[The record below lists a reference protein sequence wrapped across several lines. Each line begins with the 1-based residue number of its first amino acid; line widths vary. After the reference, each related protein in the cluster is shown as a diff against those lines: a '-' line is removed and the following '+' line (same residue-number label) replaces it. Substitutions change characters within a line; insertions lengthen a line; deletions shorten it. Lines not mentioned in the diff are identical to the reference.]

1 MRFLL
6 ALLCAIFLIT
16 PLTVKAAEPIPVYEY
31 TEDDVK
37 DLGDA
42 AWLENGHTGKTKSDN
57 RQCLIGTMAV
67 ALNRWVSD
75 ESWMRSSKYT
85 GIRSVIMAPGQ
96 YAEPT
101 KKGLGKTDTPDWVYD
116 LAEECLIYGT
126 NVPSYVIFQSMQS
139 KLGTVWK
146 IIDGEYFATGG
157 GHKMEGKDLVL
168 DTNKKQYELE
178 QKRLEQEFKKKI
190 QEIVGKS
197 YQNFSRLLAYKQAQ
211 QNKN

>member
-16 PLTVKAAEPIPVYEY
+16 PLTVKAAEPVPVYEY

-67 ALNRWVSD
+67 ILNRWTSD
-75 ESWMRSSKYT
+75 ESWMRNSKYT

-116 LAEECLIYGT
+116 LTEECLIYGT

-157 GHKMEGKDLVL
+157 GHYMEGKDLVL
-168 DTNKKQYELE
+168 DTNKKQYEHE
-178 QKRLEQEFKKKI
+178 QKKFEQEFKKKVR
-190 QEIVGKS
+190 EIVGKS
-197 YQNFSRLLAYKQAQ
+197 YLNFSRLLAYKEAQ
-211 QNKN
+211 QDKN

>member
-16 PLTVKAAEPIPVYEY
+16 PLTVKAAEPVPVYEY

-67 ALNRWVSD
+67 ILNRWVSD

-157 GHKMEGKDLVL
+157 GHSMEGKDLIL

-178 QKRLEQEFKKKI
+178 QKKLLQEFKKKI
-190 QEIVGKS
+190 REMVGKS

>member
-67 ALNRWVSD
+67 ILNRWASD

-85 GIRSVIMAPGQ
+85 GIRSVIMASGQ
-96 YAEPT
+96 YADQT
-101 KKGLGKTDTPDWVYD
+101 KKGLGKTDVPAWVYD

-126 NVPSYVIFQSMQS
+126 NVPSYVIFQSMQP

-146 IIDGEYFATGG
+146 IIDGEYFATSG
-157 GHKMEGKDLVL
+157 GHYMEGKDLVL

-178 QKRLEQEFKKKI
+178 QKKLEQEFKKKI

>member
-42 AWLENGHTGKTKSDN
+42 AWLENGYTGKNESDN

-67 ALNRWVSD
+67 ILNRWVSD

-101 KKGLGKTDTPDWVYD
+101 KKGLGKTDVPAWVYD

-157 GHKMEGKDLVL
+157 GHYMEGKDLVL

-178 QKRLEQEFKKKI
+178 QKKIEQEFKKKVR
-190 QEIVGKS
+190 EIVGKS
-197 YQNFSRLLAYKQAQ
+197 YLNFSRLLAYKETQ

>member
-1 MRFLL
+1 MFLSSLIILLTLSMSSSINSNYTKEDVELL
-6 ALLCAIFLIT
+6 ANIM
-16 PLTVKAAEPIPVYEY
+16 Y
-31 TEDDVK
+31 
-37 DLGDA
+37 
-42 AWLENGHTGKTKSDN
+42 LENGSTGKTEDEN
-57 RQCLIGTMAV
+57 RQVLIATGSVVMNRIKSKEWGGTTIKDVLYA
-67 ALNRWVSD
+67 
-75 ESWMRSSKYT
+75 K
-85 GIRSVIMAPGQ
+85 GQ
-96 YAEPT
+96 YASAT
-101 KKGLGKTDTPDWVYD
+101 KNRIGKVEIPQHVYD
-116 LAEECLIYGT
+116 LAEEILCYGT
-126 NVPSYVIFQSMQS
+126 NVPDYVIFQSMQP

-157 GHKMEGKDLVL
+157 GHKMEGQDFVV